1 MGKATHATAKY
12 VRKLRPQAPGE
23 QVVVRLQPVLLS
35 KIDEWRRNQQD
46 LPSRAEAMRRLVD
59 QALESKKKR

>member
-1 MGKATHATAKY
+1 MGKASRATTKHA
-12 VRKLRPQAPGE
+12 RKPRPPAPGE
-23 QVVVRLQPVLLS
+23 QVVVRLQPDLLT
-35 KIDEWRRNQQD
+35 KIDKWRRNQYD

>member
-1 MGKATHATAKY
+1 MGKASHAIKHT
-12 VRKLRPQAPGE
+12 RKLRPPAPGE
-23 QVVVRLQPVLLS
+23 QVVVRLQPDLMS
-35 KIDEWRRNQQD
+35 KIDKWRRNQLD